1 MNFLTPPFNGRAVHI
16 LLLGG
21 LALLLSCQSDP
32 IVFNPS
38 GGYEY
43 NKKSFPLNNETS
55 ETIQG
60 ELHTGKSSKLYS
72 GILSNGDTVSTLIRL
87 LPEVLDSH
95 QICGSDSIID
105 VEITL
110 TTINPIAIKE
120 DTTLIDTLIQFN
132 ALKTYLISTDV
143 FEEDVVIT
151 NDIVNNIN
159 GLTIDNSIQNVEL
172 NTNSIEL
179 NLLLHDSTIIKKW
192 CEDKE
197 NLGVV
202 ISYAPDDSS
211 YLEFF
216 SSNSSEVGLGPR
228 LNLEYSIEEETSKI
242 YNRYSFNQVSWSE
255 GLFEGESFGPY
266 YVEDSL
272 SSYWGTVYAINSNE
286 NMQIIDSPPLVYDSI
301 TVQTDFISAGQN
313 SALVTIDLD
322 LNPENID
329 SISFSILNAFAF
341 KKDDDPAGD
350 NWDNGANIDS
360 TEGDSTYNVGEL
372 FNDYGID
379 NCPDELEDGF
389 GGCASS
395 EEESAFNSK
404 GTEGNGQLDWTD
416 ENVNNLW
423 DEGEGE
429 IWWDWG
435 PDWCP
440 DSLENGVG
448 FCIADTSACNC
459 LDTPNVELVYDPNND
474 NADPT
479 GDDWHEINNLDGTEG
494 NNQWDP
500 GEPFYDWGLD
510 ELPMALVGYSDEFEG
525 DSLLNWTDKN
535 NNGTWDQ
542 GEGERWFDTG
552 MDGTFNEDEAENYEN
567 HTEGNFI
574 FNTGERYLDCGEGEN
589 QFNSDLN
596 CVEDSGDN
604 YNIDPNLDN
613 WSATD
618 STSTGTEGNGFLDE
632 GEEWF
637 DWGLDGI
644 QDSLEAFQVSSV
656 ISIERYDNSYIFNLD
671 DEPLQFTPALE
682 ADTVSLW
689 ISEIQKV
696 DNSIKIEV
704 SVQSNINL
712 KGLQFQLYHTPF
724 TKVDTSLETYTPSIA
739 QLGEDKLFEDFTLL
753 PKKNYSDDELN
764 EQLLIEYSNDLS
776 TFLDFDSLNLFLENE
791 EYIFSHQYS
800 NLVFYIDTTTSDL
813 HEDGMWVYLTHLD
826 DSGEDEILITKKV
839 TSLSDS
845 VEISMGQILRAYQSG
860 SIATYNGLKL
870 KADDNLYN
878 YSKLSIKN
886 NPRIDVMY
894 SQ

>member
-1 MNFLTPPFNGRAVHI
+1 MNFLTPPLIGRLVHF

-32 IVFNPS
+32 IVFNPP

-43 NKKSFPLNNETS
+43 NKKSFPLNSGTS
-55 ETIQG
+55 ETVQG
-60 ELHTGKSSKLYS
+60 EQHTGTSPRLYS
-72 GILSNGDTVSTLIRL
+72 GILSNGNTVSTLIRL

-105 VEITL
+105 VGITL

-132 ALKTYLISTDV
+132 ALKTYLISPDV
-143 FEEDVVIT
+143 FEEDVVLT
-151 NDIVNNIN
+151 DDIVNNIN
-159 GLTIDNSIQNVEL
+159 GLTNDNSILNVEI

-179 NLLLHDSTIIKKW
+179 NLLEHENTIIKKW
-192 CEDKE
+192 CEEKE
-197 NLGVV
+197 NLGIV
-202 ISYAPDDSS
+202 ISYVPNDSS

-216 SSNSSEVGLGPR
+216 SSNGSEVGLGPR

-242 YNRYSFNQVSWSE
+242 YNRYTFNQVSWSE

-301 TVQTDFISAGQN
+301 TVQTDFISAGHN

-322 LNPENID
+322 LNPEIINDID

-341 KKDDDPAGD
+341 VSEIDPAGD
-350 NWDNGANIDS
+350 NWDEETSPDS
-360 TEGDSTYNVGEL
+360 TDGDSTYNIGEL

-379 NCPDELEDGF
+379 NCPDELETGDIDNF
-389 GGCASS
+389 CDSNLS
-395 EEESAFNSK
+395 VYNST

-416 ENVNNLW
+416 ENINNLW
-423 DEGEGE
+423 DEDEGE

-435 PDWCP
+435 LDGCS
-440 DSLENGVG
+440 DSYEAGGDTCFTIENSEWV
-448 FCIADTSACNC
+448 AD
-459 LDTPNVELVYDPNND
+459 VDPNGD
-474 NADPT
+474 NFIIDPE
-479 GDDWHEINNLDGTEG
+479 GDDWSLTNLIGTEDNGVWDINEPFKDWGTDGLPVSLTGDMDENGTEG
-494 NNQWDP
+494 NGSYEL
-500 GEPFYDWGLD
+500 GEPFD
-510 ELPMALVGYSDEFEG
+510 
-525 DSLLNWTDKN
+525 
-535 NNGTWDQ
+535 
-542 GEGERWFDTG
+542 DTG
-552 MDGTFNEDEAENYEN
+552 TDGLFNENESGYNAGGS
-567 HTEGNFI
+567 EGNNAFDGV
-574 FNTGERYLDCGEGEN
+574 GEFSDCGEDNLCNGEEG
-589 QFNSDLN
+589 D
-596 CVEDSGDN
+596 DGTDN

-618 STSTGTEGNGFLDE
+618 STSTGTEGNGSLDE

-656 ISIERYDNSYIFNLD
+656 ISIERYDNSYIFKLY
-671 DEPLQFTPALE
+671 DELLQFTPALE
-682 ADTVSLW
+682 TDTVSLW

-696 DNSIKIEV
+696 DNSIKIEL

-712 KGLQFQLYHTPF
+712 KGLQFQLYHTTF
-724 TKVDTSLETYTPSIA
+724 TKVDTTLETYTPSIA

-776 TFLDFDSLNLFLENE
+776 TFLDFDSLNLLLENA

-800 NLVFYIDTTTSDL
+800 NLVFYIDTTTSYL

-839 TSLSDS
+839 TSSSDS
-845 VEISMGQILRAYQSG
+845 IEISMGQILRAYQSG
-860 SIATYNGLKL
+860 NISTYNGLKL

-878 YSKLSIKN
+878 YSKLSIQDN
-886 NPRIDVMY
+886 ARIDIMY
-894 SQ
+894 TK